1 MPFDFEHAVGTPFRM
16 QPGLRRL
23 ATGAAQL
30 TPARPGSAHQR
41 EKLAVLSAFAGD
53 ALVQRDG
60 FDPAPALHAL
70 CRHAAVEHPRSWQWD
85 GRLALACGLGVGVD
99 AVTGS
104 AAQHAPGTF
113 GLGDEVLRCLSS
125 LAPAQRLTALLCLA
139 FEEDFALVDAAPG
152 PGFGTV
158 PWLAVALPSHW
169 APEQKVGLH
178 FAAVHA
184 PVADSTLLLRASES
198 LVRLVAGA
206 ERWERFVWNVTGH
219 PRLHA
224 HPDRADPQR
233 WQHTPV
239 ERAWFRSERQT
250 FLPLPAL
257 RQVVFTI
264 QVEVAPLA
272 AVLDTPARAA
282 ALHAAVASM
291 SPAVLEYRS
300 LTPVRD
306 ALLAWLAGRA
316 AGLPSAA
323 ATPA

>member
-1 MPFDFEHAVGTPFRM
+1 MFDFEAAVTAPFRM

-23 ATGAAQL
+23 APGAPQL
-30 TPARPGSAHQR
+30 TPIVPGSRHQR
-41 EKLAVLSAFAGD
+41 EKLAVLSAFWPQALVRRPDFDAMPALEALSMHAAAARPGAWRHGPGRVEALQLGTTLAGD
-53 ALVQRDG
+53 V
-60 FDPAPALHAL
+60 
-70 CRHAAVEHPRSWQWD
+70 VEQ
-85 GRLALACGLGVGVD
+85 
-99 AVTGS
+99 T
-104 AAQHAPGTF
+104 APGRF
-113 GLGDEVLRCLSS
+113 GLGDEVARCLNGLPPGWR
-125 LAPAQRLTALLCLA
+125 LAGMLSLA

-300 LTPVRD
+300 LMPVRD

-316 AGLPSAA
+316 AGLPSTA